1 MRWTILALLFALA
14 PHQGVPR
21 DPKDFPVKVSS
32 PHYELYTNGS
42 KEQAQEL
49 ADFMELV
56 HDTYMAILRPEDP
69 KTGDRKSDILL
80 YKSNEDYLASGA
92 PAGSGAYYSLQS
104 KRLVGWYDQ
113 YFMRNFFAH
122 EGMHQ
127 FTDLT
132 SKSFQ
137 DFGMWFT
144 EGIADCI
151 GNSEVKNK
159 KLYMCRRSGVIA
171 RMRLPTVQG
180 AVKQKKHWSLS
191 ELFRLTQRQFMDPK
205 NVDLA
210 YSQSW
215 SFCHFLIA
223 YPEFDDKDSQIP
235 NGKYRK
241 NLAIYYE
248 TMRPGGVK
256 HQEAWDDAFTKKG
269 LTLDKLQKEW
279 EEYILKMDAG
289 KFMGFQGGELPEEE
303 ADKLGFEKTKTGIKI
318 DKLVEDGVGKK
329 SGMMDGDVIKT
340 FDGRLFPRKGAMNS
354 LRSWMQDVP
363 YGRSIKVVVLRDGKD
378 VECQCKWEEK
388 KDAKK

>member
-1 MRWTILALLFALA
+1 MARWTILTAALFLLA
-14 PHQGVPR
+14 PRQQVPKE
-21 DPKDFPVKVSS
+21 PKDFPTRIST
-32 PHYELYTNGS
+32 PHYELYTNGT
-42 KEQAQEL
+42 KEQGQQL

-56 HDTYMAILRPEDP
+56 HDTYVALLRPEDP
-69 KTGDRKSDILL
+69 KAADKKSDILM
-80 YKSNEDYLASGA
+80 YKSNADYLASGA
-92 PAGSGAYYSLQS
+92 PQGSGAYYSLQS
-104 KRLVGWYDQ
+104 KRLVGWYDE

-159 KLYMCRRSGVIA
+159 KLYMCRKSGVIA

-180 AVKQKKHWSLS
+180 AVKAKKHWSLT
-191 ELFRLTQRQFMDPK
+191 ELFKLTQRQFMDPK

-223 YPEFDDKDSQIP
+223 YPEFEDKDNQIP
-235 NGKYRK
+235 NGKYRR

-248 TMRPGGVK
+248 TMRPGGVR
-256 HQEAWDDAFTKKG
+256 HDDAWAKAFAG
-269 LTLDKLQKEW
+269 LPLDKLQKEW

-289 KFMGFQGGELPEEE
+289 KFMGFQGGELPETD
-303 ADKLGFEKTKTGIKI
+303 ADTLGFDKQKTGIKI
-318 DKLVEDGVGKK
+318 DKLVDDGAAKK
-329 SGMMDGDVIKT
+329 AGMMEGDVMKS
-340 FDGRLFPRKGAMNS
+340 FDGRLFPRKGAMNA

-363 YGRSIKVVVLRDGKD
+363 YGRAIKVVVLRDGKD
-378 VECQCKWEEK
+378 VECLCKWEE
-388 KDAKK
+388 AKKK

>member
-1 MRWTILALLFALA
+1 MLRWTVLAVLFALIA
-14 PHQGVPR
+14 PPQQGVPR
-21 DPKDFPVKVSS
+21 EPKDFPVHLSS
-32 PHYELYTNGS
+32 PHYELYTNGT
-42 KEQAQEL
+42 KEQGQEL
-49 ADFMELV
+49 VDFMEMV
-56 HDTYMAILRPEDP
+56 HETYMAILRPEDP
-69 KTGDRKSDILL
+69 KTAEKKSDVLL

-92 PAGSGAYYSLQS
+92 PRGSGAYYSLQS
-104 KRLVGWYDQ
+104 KRLVGWYDE

-132 SKSFQ
+132 TKSFR

-159 KLYMCRRSGVIA
+159 KLYMCRKSGVIA

-180 AVKQKKHWSLS
+180 AIKTKKHWSLS
-191 ELFRLTQRQFMDPK
+191 ELFRLSQQQFMNPA

-215 SFCHFLIA
+215 SFCHFLMA
-223 YPEFDDKDSQIP
+223 YPEQEEKDARIP

-248 TMRPGGVK
+248 TMRKGGVR
-256 HQEAWDDAFTKKG
+256 HDDAWNEAFIKQG
-269 LTLDKLQKEW
+269 LSLDKLQKDW
-279 EEYILKMDAG
+279 EDYILKMDAG
-289 KFMGFQGGELPEEE
+289 KFLGFGGAELPEEE
-303 ADKLGFEKTKTGIKI
+303 ADKLGFDKLKTGIKM
-318 DKLVEDGVGKK
+318 DKLSPDGVAKK
-329 SGMMDGDVIKT
+329 AGMQEGDVIKS

-363 YGRSIKVVVLRDGKD
+363 YGRAIKVVVLREGKE
-378 VECQCKWEEK
+378 VECLCKWEQPK
-388 KDAKK
+388 K